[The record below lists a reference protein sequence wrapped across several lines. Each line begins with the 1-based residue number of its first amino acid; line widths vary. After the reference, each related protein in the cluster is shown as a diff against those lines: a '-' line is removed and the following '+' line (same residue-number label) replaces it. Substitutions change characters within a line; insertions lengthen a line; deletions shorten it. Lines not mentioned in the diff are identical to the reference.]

1 MSYFSFSSRWAN
13 YLTDQA
19 RLSSEKEVI
28 LTYVIEVLVIN
39 LFNVFMSLLLG
50 MLLGVFPGTA
60 AGLFTMA
67 LFRHTAGGAHSNS
80 PWRCGVITIAVFP
93 LIALLAKFLSTLQQS
108 YVDIL
113 SFLAVLIGVVAIL
126 LLAPVDSPS
135 APIISSSRK
144 KRLKILSFMVV
155 LLLAVILL
163 VQRQSSSWALARQI
177 QLSIVFSIIWASFLL
192 SKQGHQLFLLID
204 KIHLPKNILTRR

>member
-13 YLTDQA
+13 YLTGKVGLA
-19 RLSSEKEVI
+19 PEMEVI
-28 LTYVIEVLVIN
+28 LAYVIEVLVIN
-39 LFNVFMSLLLG
+39 LLNVFMSLLLG
-50 MLLGVFPGTA
+50 TLLGVFPGTA

-93 LIALLAKFLSTLQQS
+93 LIALLAEYLSTLQRS

-113 SFLAVLIGVVAIL
+113 SFSAVLTGVVAIL
-126 LLAPVDSPS
+126 LLAPVDSPA
-135 APIISSSRK
+135 APIISPSRRK
-144 KRLKILSFMVV
+144 KLKILSFIVV

-163 VQRQSSSWALARQI
+163 VQRQSSWALARQI
-177 QLSIVFSIIWASFLL
+177 QLSIVFSIMWASFLL
-192 SKQGHQLFLLID
+192 SKQGRQMFLLID
-204 KIHLPKNILTRR
+204 KIHFPKKY